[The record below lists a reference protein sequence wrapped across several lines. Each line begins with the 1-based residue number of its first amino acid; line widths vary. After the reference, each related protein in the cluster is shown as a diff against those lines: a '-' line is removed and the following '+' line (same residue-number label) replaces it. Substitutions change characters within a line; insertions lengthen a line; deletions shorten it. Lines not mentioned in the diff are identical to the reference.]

1 MIRMIWTLSF
11 FCVFIFSALILGQHM
26 EEEKARIDGKILDM
40 EKKPVAQAEV
50 QLNHRETNRIYTSKS
65 NKKGEFAFRMLLAG
79 KYVMTIT
86 KEGYKSYSMELELQP
101 GSIQGFEINLAKE
114 LSSEQKSQ
122 QEAYSSFQKGIEMAK
137 ENKIDEAI
145 EAFRKAAELK
155 TDFAEAYINLGILL
169 FQRAKNQEAEKVLVR
184 ALELKSE
191 EPKAKEILGNIYF
204 DEAKALL
211 QGDKIDEALE
221 KLKTSY
227 SYNPGYSYT
236 IYLLGYAYSKKGIK
250 EEAIKYFEAF
260 LQMEPNAPQAA
271 HVKEILE
278 SLKK

>member
-1 MIRMIWTLSF
+1 MIWALRF
-11 FCVFIFSALILGQHM
+11 FCVFIFSALILGQQM

-65 NKKGEFAFRMLLAG
+65 NKKGEFAFRMLFAG

-86 KEGYKSYSMELELQP
+86 KEGYKSYSMELELHP

-114 LSSEQKSQ
+114 FSSEQKNQ
-122 QEAYSSFQKGIEMAK
+122 QEASLSFQKGIEMAR
-137 ENKIDEAI
+137 EDKIDEAI

-155 TDFAEAYINLGILL
+155 ADFAEAYINLGILL
-169 FQRAKNQEAEKVLVR
+169 FQRAKDEEAEKVLVR
-184 ALELKSE
+184 TLELRPE

-204 DEAKALL
+204 AKAKALL
-211 QGDKIDEALE
+211 QDDKIDEALE

-227 SYNPGYSYT
+227 SYN
-236 IYLLGYAYSKKGIK
+236 
-250 EEAIKYFEAF
+250 F
-260 LQMEPNAPQAA
+260 LQSRLLLYELSPG
-271 HVKEILE
+271 LR
-278 SLKK
+278 LF